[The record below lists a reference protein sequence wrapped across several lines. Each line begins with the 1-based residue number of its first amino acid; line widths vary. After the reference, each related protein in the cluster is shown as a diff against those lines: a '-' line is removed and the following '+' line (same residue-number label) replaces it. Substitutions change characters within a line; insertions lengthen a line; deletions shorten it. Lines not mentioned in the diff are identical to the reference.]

1 MSKIKENKGVT
12 LIALSVTVIV
22 MIILTSIGINMF
34 IGDNGI
40 ITEANSA
47 KVKTIHSNVY
57 NKMKLES
64 LNHSQDRRRNVTD
77 LSLVEHLQEKGIL
90 SEAIEEGKWQI
101 NVQTL
106 LGEKQDIGNGNAS
119 EGKDIYTLEDL
130 GLDVTTN
137 RIKYSVAYYGKTS
150 EENASLGEIVDKEAA
165 ATGNSGGSGGGP
177 GGNTVTAGQTATNGN
192 KEYSDGTETAI
203 IPKGFTVS
211 GISTE
216 QTIAKGL

>member
-57 NKMKLES
+57 NKMKLEA
-64 LNHSQDRRRNVTD
+64 LNHSQDRRRKTTD
-77 LSLVEHLQEKGIL
+77 LTLVEHLQEKGIL

-106 LGEKQDIGNGNAS
+106 LGKKQDIGNGNAS

-165 ATGNSGGSGGGP
+165 ATGNSGGSGG
-177 GGNTVTAGQTATNGN
+177 
-192 KEYSDGTETAI
+192 
-203 IPKGFTVS
+203 
-211 GISTE
+211 
-216 QTIAKGL
+216 